1 MRKIKFRAWRHDGEY
16 SHMIE
21 SPIGVYTAIKHCLG
35 VATPAGFSDIDNQ
48 PKKDGYTLMQWTGL
62 KDRNGKEI
70 YEGDI
75 IRIRYHKWPKDDWEV
90 YQVKYYGDKDYPAFD
105 TEPYIGCDCNGLLY
119 VMTCCEIEVIGNI
132 FENPELLEVGK
143 LE

>member
-1 MRKIKFRAWRHDGEY
+1 MRKFKFRAWRHDGEY

-21 SPIGVYTAIKHCLG
+21 SEIGVYTAIKHCLG
-35 VATPAGFSDIDNQ
+35 IATSAGFSDIDNQ

-75 IRIRYHKWPKDDWEV
+75 LQDYGKNGKPITRVKVIWNDGFWDGEPLEGERYK
-90 YQVKYYGDKDYPAFD
+90 
-105 TEPYIGCDCNGLLY
+105 
-119 VMTCCEIEVIGNI
+119 TCYAGFKRCEIIGNV
-132 FENPELLEVGK
+132 FKNPELLEVGECK
-143 LE
+143 D